1 MKIASPLLALVV
13 STLLLPAQERR
24 PRPQPRGELKL
35 ANLRYES
42 REFESAA
49 LGKKQANYSIFVP
62 KDYDDEKNK
71 DQRYPLVLWLHGMFE
86 DKDRFATRGGA
97 EILDRAVGDGL
108 LPPCLFVC
116 PEGRSSFWTNAMA
129 KDQAWEDMV
138 TKDLLHELEA
148 NWRVAPEREK
158 RAIMGVSM
166 GGFGAMKIAFKHPDL
181 FGIVAV
187 HSAAILTED
196 PEKLQEQFPWLRQ
209 RGASLLAA
217 IFGEPVD
224 VEKYHAENVLTLAKT
239 VDVEKL
245 AGLKIWFEAGTADR
259 YKFHLTNGLLHD
271 ALEERKIRHTWR
283 LVDGGGHSW
292 GEGAT
297 QEGLP
302 QSLGF
307 VAAQF
312 SVGRASAGLG
322 ALFGGEAGVDKG
334 KDEGAKEAPTKGDG
348 EEKKR

>member
-1 MKIASPLLALVV
+1 MQIP
-13 STLLLPAQERR
+13 
-24 PRPQPRGELKL
+24 
-35 ANLRYES
+35 
-42 REFESAA
+42 AA
-49 LGKKQANYSIFVP
+49 LLFAFVAAAPLAAQRGRTDPSTIELTNFSWKEAKFHSDAIDADVNYLVYLP
-62 KDYDDEKNK
+62 KAYDDKEQADTKW
-71 DQRYPLVLWLHGMFE
+71 PLIVWLHGMFE
-86 DKDRFATRGGA
+86 DDMRFHVRGGA
-97 EILDRAVGDGL
+97 PMIDAAVKDGTL
-108 LPPCLFVC
+108 SPCVFVC
-116 PEGRSSFWTNAMA
+116 PNGGRTSMYVNR
-129 KDQAWEDMV
+129 KDKKYEDLV
-138 TKDLLHELEA
+138 TKDLLAHLA
-148 NWRVAPEREK
+148 ATYRISDRRDQ